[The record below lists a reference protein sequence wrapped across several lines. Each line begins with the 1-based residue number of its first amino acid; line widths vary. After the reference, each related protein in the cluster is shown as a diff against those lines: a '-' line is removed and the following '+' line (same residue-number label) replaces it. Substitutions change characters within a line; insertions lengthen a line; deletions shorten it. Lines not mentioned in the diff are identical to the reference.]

1 MKTYRIMVVA
11 YGYADIEA
19 NSEEEALAM
28 VDDMD
33 DGDFGWDYG
42 YSSED
47 AKVVDEWEE
56 DSYEDEDENEE

>member
-1 MKTYRIMVVA
+1 MKYYRVMVIA

-19 NSEEEALAM
+19 NSKEEALAM
-28 VDDMD
+28 VNDMD

-56 DSYEDEDENEE
+56 D